1 MSATR
6 TPTGSSAGRQPRTA
20 ARVNDQLGAATR
32 GIIARAGA
40 NRKTGRMVVALL
52 LAFSLFA
59 IANPRVFLSPLN
71 LQNIGV
77 SAPEIGVIAIAMML
91 AMLTGGIDLS
101 LVAIAN
107 LSAITV
113 VSIYS
118 GIASSDPAL
127 AESLTVPIILA
138 GLLVGIAC
146 GLLNGFLVSVV
157 GITPIL
163 ATLGTMQLLNGI
175 AIVTTG
181 GSTLYGAPSALAGF
195 GRTALGPVPVLFLVF
210 IGIAVLIA
218 LVVSITPLG
227 RKIQLEGANP
237 VAARY
242 SGISSRSVLMST
254 YTIGGALAGT
264 AGVLFL
270 ARNPTASADYGA
282 SYVLLV
288 IVIAVLGGTNPNGGF
303 ASVTGVVLATLTL
316 QIVSSGFTALRLS
329 SYEYAIAQ
337 GVILIAVMVLDQI
350 AADRRTR
357 PSRRAP
363 VPDAESPDAVVPETA
378 GAAPSS
384 PSTAKRDTE

>member
-1 MSATR
+1 MSANESPPGAPAPGDGARFNDRVGTVTR
-6 TPTGSSAGRQPRTA
+6 DIIGRA
-20 ARVNDQLGAATR
+20 S
-32 GIIARAGA
+32 A

-52 LAFSLFA
+52 LAFSIFA

-77 SAPEIGVIAIAMML
+77 TAPEIGIIAIAMML

-113 VSIYS
+113 VALYS
-118 GIASSDPAL
+118 GIAANDPAL
-127 AESLTVPIILA
+127 AESLTLPIIVA
-138 GLLVGIAC
+138 GVLVGIGC
-146 GLLNGFLVSVV
+146 GMLNGFLVSVV

-163 ATLGTMQLLNGI
+163 ATLGTMQILNGI

-181 GSTLYGAPSALAGF
+181 GSTLYGAPEGLTAF
-195 GRTALGPVPVLFLVF
+195 GRTALGPVPILFVLF
-210 IGIAVLIA
+210 IAIAVLMA
-218 LVVSITPLG
+218 LFLSTTSLG

-254 YTIGGALAGT
+254 YTLGGALAGI

-303 ASVTGVVLATLTL
+303 ASVAGVVLATLTL

-337 GVILIAVMVLDQI
+337 GVILIAVMVLDYV
-350 AADRRTR
+350 AANRRQRR
-357 PSRRAP
+357 PAIEAP
-363 VPDAESPDAVVPETA
+363 PDARAASPEPTPATA
-378 GAAPSS
+378 Q
-384 PSTAKRDTE
+384 RDTEHS

>member
-1 MSATR
+1 MSAKQSPPKATV
-6 TPTGSSAGRQPRTA
+6 PSDG
-20 ARVNDQLGAATR
+20 ARFNDRIGAVTR
-32 GIIARAGA
+32 GIIGRAST

-52 LAFSLFA
+52 LAFTIFA

-77 SAPEIGVIAIAMML
+77 TAPEIGIIAIAMML

-113 VSIYS
+113 VSLYS
-118 GIASSDPAL
+118 GIAAGDPAL
-127 AESLTVPIILA
+127 AESLTLPIIVA
-138 GLLVGIAC
+138 GVLVGIGC
-146 GLLNGFLVSVV
+146 GMLNGFLVSVV

-163 ATLGTMQLLNGI
+163 ATLGTMQILNGI

-181 GSTLYGAPSALAGF
+181 GSTLYGAPEGLTAF
-195 GRTALGPVPVLFLVF
+195 GRTALGPVPILFVLFIV
-210 IGIAVLIA
+210 IAVLMA
-218 LVVSITPLG
+218 LFVSTTPLG

-254 YTIGGALAGT
+254 YTIGGALAGV

-303 ASVTGVVLATLTL
+303 ASVAGVVLATLTL

-337 GVILIAVMVLDQI
+337 GVILIAVMVLDYVT
-350 AADRRTR
+350 ANRRRRR
-357 PSRRAP
+357 PPR
-363 VPDAESPDAVVPETA
+363 DAEPPLDSRAEHLEPTPATA
-378 GAAPSS
+378 Q
-384 PSTAKRDTE
+384 RDTEQP